1 MLKDGQ
7 NVRLMYFD
15 NLTEEIYKRN
25 TYTIEIFFQKSM
37 QYNSRNFER
46 HQNRLSTITQKHLH
60 HVETVR
66 QAIKERLAK
75 AATMVAKKGSQK

>member
-15 NLTEEIYKRN
+15 NLIIYKRN
-25 TYTIEIFFQKSM
+25 LPFNFLFQKSM

>member
-15 NLTEEIYKRN
+15 NLTEEIYSRSLPFN
-25 TYTIEIFFQKSM
+25 FFFQKSM

>member
-1 MLKDGQ
+1 MKDSTTFVYELGKDGQ
-7 NVRLMYFD
+7 NVHLITEVIYH
-15 NLTEEIYKRN
+15 LT
-25 TYTIEIFFQKSM
+25 FFQKSM

>member
-1 MLKDGQ
+1 MKDSTTFDYELGKDGK
-7 NVRLMYFD
+7 NVHLI
-15 NLTEEIYKRN
+15 TEEIYHLF
-25 TYTIEIFFQKSM
+25 FFQKSM

>member
-1 MLKDGQ
+1 
-7 NVRLMYFD
+7 
-15 NLTEEIYKRN
+15 
-25 TYTIEIFFQKSM
+25 M
-37 QYNSRNFER
+37 QYNSRNYER
-46 HQNRLSTITQKHLH
+46 HQNRLSNITQKHLH